1 MFKGIRSPIGTNGVG
16 NNWFRIS
23 SNLGYNIF

>member
-1 MFKGIRSPIGTNGVG
+1 MLKGIPSPIGMSGVG